1 MEGVMTK
8 QETIDEI
15 TRRLVDFYHPVR
27 IYLFG
32 SEARVDA
39 GPDSDFDFCVLL
51 PDDAPPELYKAKG
64 VHRNLW
70 GVRASVDVVRLPQ
83 SDFERRARYVTS
95 SLPATVMR
103 EGRVIYESAL

>member
-1 MEGVMTK
+1 MTK

-32 SEARVDA
+32 SEARGEA
-39 GPDSDFDFCVLL
+39 GPDSDLDFCVIL
-51 PDDAPPELYKAKG
+51 PDDVSPEVFKAKG
-64 VHRNLW
+64 IRRNLW
-70 GVRASVDVVRLPQ
+70 VPRASVDIVRLAQ
-83 SDFERRARYVTS
+83 SDFEYRARYLVS

-103 EGRVIYESAL
+103 EGRALYESAL